1 MNCHKWFRNLL
12 LEELMISCQNIYP
25 SSTNTFYSRG
35 YHQCKKIYII
45 ISLRLQKLK
54 IDERYWVTT
63 IKSYW
68 DVEKLCNHPDLLDLP
83 EDVEG
88 SEEFIPDDYQSSI
101 AGGSASRNREIQ
113 TWFSGKFLILERFL
127 QKLIKKP
134 MIKLF

>member
-1 MNCHKWFRNLL
+1 MVSKFIIRR
-12 LEELMISCQNIYP
+12 
-25 SSTNTFYSRG
+25 TNDILSKYLPIKYEYVLFTGLSPM
-35 YHQCKKIYII
+35 QKIYII

-113 TWFSGKFLILERFL
+113 TWFSGKF
-127 QKLIKKP
+127 
-134 MIKLF
+134 

>member
-1 MNCHKWFRNLL
+1 MKGTG
-12 LEELMISCQNIYP
+12 SQP
-25 SSTNTFYSRG
+25 
-35 YHQCKKIYII
+35 
-45 ISLRLQKLK
+45 LK
-54 IDERYWVTT
+54 AIGML
-63 IKSYW
+63 K
-68 DVEKLCNHPDLLDLP
+68 KLCNHPDLLDLP

>member
-1 MNCHKWFRNLL
+1 MVSKFIIRR
-12 LEELMISCQNIYP
+12 
-25 SSTNTFYSRG
+25 TNDILSKYLPIKYEYVLFTGLSPM
-35 YHQCKKIYII
+35 QKIYII

>member
-1 MNCHKWFRNLL
+1 M
-12 LEELMISCQNIYP
+12 Q
-25 SSTNTFYSRG
+25 
-35 YHQCKKIYII
+35 KIYII

-113 TWFSGKFLILERFL
+113 TWFSGNFDIGKISSKINKETDDKIVLISNYTQTLD
-127 QKLIKKP
+127 LIEKCVVIRN
-134 MIKLF
+134 MEFYD